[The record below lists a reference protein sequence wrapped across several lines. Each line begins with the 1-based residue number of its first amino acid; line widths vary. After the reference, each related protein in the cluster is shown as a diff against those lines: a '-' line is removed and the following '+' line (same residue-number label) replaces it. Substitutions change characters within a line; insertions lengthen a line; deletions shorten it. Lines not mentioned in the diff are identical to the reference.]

1 MVSVRWLVATLG
13 GFLVALIV
21 GTVTF
26 ATPVRLTADAL
37 ITDPAGFGLHASL
50 LIGGT
55 LCGTVAGAS
64 VALPF
69 RIRARSPLAREDVGN
84 LRLLGS
90 LYGLL
95 GAGLGLT
102 YLKGTY
108 AFLAG
113 PGSGFLALLVAPAI
127 GAIVAGLLSE
137 ASPTGS
143 NDAAAA

>member
-1 MVSVRWLVATLG
+1 MVSFRWLVATLG

-26 ATPVRLTADAL
+26 ATPVRLAADAL
-37 ITDPAGFGLHASL
+37 ITDPAGVGLHASL

-108 AFLAG
+108 TFLAG

-127 GAIVAGLLSE
+127 GAIVAGLLSDSSPPGTNE
-137 ASPTGS
+137 ATV
-143 NDAAAA
+143 A